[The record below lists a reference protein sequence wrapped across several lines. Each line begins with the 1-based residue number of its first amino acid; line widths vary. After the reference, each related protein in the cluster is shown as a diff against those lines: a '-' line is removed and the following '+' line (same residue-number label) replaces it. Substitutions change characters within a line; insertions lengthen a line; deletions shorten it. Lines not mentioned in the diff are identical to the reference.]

1 METGTFCNASNQI
14 DFNKTVIAQQ
24 DVNDF
29 IRCIQEAGMNQKQTP
44 RSTESWDRFFGIC
57 DREIQC
63 ALRRC
68 HFQGADLD
76 ESTQEIWLKLLLSL
90 PRFRFNSD
98 RAQFTTWLQ
107 TVIRNHL
114 IDHLRRRVL
123 RKTVPLTDAADAKLS
138 EKTSEPADIL
148 QRRAEKEFV
157 DLVLRELKSE
167 MPEVNHRI
175 LQLYWIEQK
184 SISDIAVD
192 TQWSPA
198 QIRQRLCRMKQ
209 RLTQRMLSHPMKPR

>member
-1 METGTFCNASNQI
+1 M
-14 DFNKTVIAQQ
+14 
-24 DVNDF
+24 
-29 IRCIQEAGMNQKQTP
+29 
-44 RSTESWDRFFGIC
+44 
-57 DREIQC
+57 
-63 ALRRC
+63 
-68 HFQGADLD
+68 D

-192 TQWSPA
+192 TQLSPA